1 MLAFHKLLTFVLLVG
16 RAWAIPRGAAE
27 LHDFKEYKVKEALL
41 RPPVGWTLVG
51 EAPSD
56 HIISLRVGL
65 PQSNFEALEQH
76 LFEVSDPDHSR
87 YGQHLSKEEVEELV
101 APPPES
107 LKKVNAWLKAHGFK
121 EIELDRSPAKDW
133 VSIKVP
139 VKIAEQM
146 LRTVSLFSHCA
157 SREFKIL
164 ILIIALS
171 QSLPLTEISRLE
183 TRRVWR
189 QAGSNDEL

>member
-1 MLAFHKLLTFVLLVG
+1 MLKSSPIAQESAGPFLPYDARPSSDMLALRKLLTLVLLVG
-16 RAWAIPRGAAE
+16 HAWAIPSGTFDLR
-27 LHDFKEYKVKEALL
+27 EYKVKESLL

-65 PQSNFEALEQH
+65 PQSNFATLEQH
-76 LFEVSDPDHSR
+76 LFEISDPDHSR
-87 YGQHLSKEEVEELV
+87 YGQHLSKEDVEELV

-121 EIELDRSPAKDW
+121 EIDLDRSPAKDW

-139 VKIAEQM
+139 VKVAEQM
-146 LRTVSLFSHCA
+146 LQTVSRSSPIH
-157 SREFKIL
+157 
-164 ILIIALS
+164 
-171 QSLPLTEISRLE
+171 Q
-183 TRRVWR
+183 
-189 QAGSNDEL
+189 GSF